1 MQGSELARKTS
12 SPGVALRQ
20 LLHRAERSKL
30 FSLSAAGVLLVAVGL
45 LDYFTGYEVGFALF
59 YLFPVMLST
68 WAAGR
73 WAGIATA
80 AISALLWLL
89 ADFAAGHPYRE
100 PLSPFWNATMRL
112 GVFALVAQLVVL
124 VRDIVEFERTLSQT
138 DHLTG
143 ISNRRAF
150 VETVGRESI
159 RGTRFRHA
167 YSLVYIDI
175 DDFKKL
181 NDNKGHKTGDEALC
195 VIAQTLSENLRRV
208 DLVARIGGDE
218 FAIVL
223 PECGRYAASEVVSRC
238 FGACSQKIRERN
250 WPIGLSMGVAIFNG
264 GNRTVDELLACADE
278 AMYQSKCSGKN
289 RIHYVSFEE
298 QNVSA
303 SATDTAK
310 RDAKRYHE

>member
-1 MQGSELARKTS
+1 MPGSELAKKTS
-12 SPGVALRQ
+12 LAGVALRK
-20 LLHRAERSKL
+20 LLQRAERSKR
-30 FSLSAAGVLLVAVGL
+30 FSLSVAGVLLVAVGL
-45 LDYFTGYEVGFALF
+45 LDYFAGYEVGFALF

-68 WAAGR
+68 WSAGR
-73 WAGIATA
+73 WAGLATA

-89 ADFAAGHPYRE
+89 ADYAAGHSYQE

-124 VRDIVEFERTLSQT
+124 VRDVVEFERTLSQT

-150 VETVGRESI
+150 MEAVGRESI

-167 YSLVYIDI
+167 FSLVYIDV
-175 DDFKKL
+175 DNFKKL
-181 NDNKGHKTGDEALC
+181 NDDEGHQTGDEALC
-195 VIAQTLSENLRRV
+195 VIAQTLSESLRRV

-250 WPIGLSMGVAIFNG
+250 WPIGLSMGVATFNG
-264 GNRTVDELLACADE
+264 GNRTADELLACADD

-298 QNVSA
+298 QNVSTSPA
-303 SATDTAK
+303 ATTAARRK
-310 RDAKRYHE
+310 TLP

>member
-1 MQGSELARKTS
+1 MERSELAKKTS
-12 SPGVALRQ
+12 LPGVALRK
-20 LLHRAERSKL
+20 LLHVVERSKL
-30 FSLSAAGVLLVAVGL
+30 LGLFLVGVLLVAVGL
-45 LDYFTGYEVGFALF
+45 LDYFSGYEVGFALF

-68 WAAGR
+68 WVAGR

-124 VRDIVEFERTLSQT
+124 VRGVVEFERTLSQT

-150 VETVGRESI
+150 VEAVGRESV
-159 RGTRFRHA
+159 RSTRFRHA
-167 YSLVYIDI
+167 FSLVYIDI
-175 DDFKKL
+175 DDFKTL
-181 NDNKGHKTGDEALC
+181 NDNDGHKRGDEALC
-195 VIAQTLSENLRRV
+195 VIAQTLSENLRGV

-218 FAIVL
+218 FAIFL

-238 FGACSQKIRERN
+238 FGACSQTIRARN
-250 WPIGLSMGVAIFNG
+250 WSIGLSMGVAIFNG
-264 GNRTVDELLACADE
+264 GNRTVDELLACADK

-298 QNVSA
+298 QDVSA
-303 SATDTAK
+303 SPADTAK
-310 RDAKRYHE
+310 RDARRYHE